1 VHCLLDGRLPTH
13 SRTTMT
19 SNDTS
24 WFPVRGRH
32 HVEVAASVTRAL
44 KARKEKGENP
54 PPAAKRSKI
63 PVRDFHSLR
72 CLYLLSAYD
81 LAFASEFL
89 VDNFHPPSLDRD
101 GVGSITVRTGKD
113 ITSVAVERSSSQVWM
128 IDRFADISTIE
139 IINHGSPARDRCS
152 PASNTQPRIGSAS

>member
-1 VHCLLDGRLPTH
+1 
-13 SRTTMT
+13 MA

-24 WFPVRGRH
+24 WFPLRGRY

-44 KARKEKGENP
+44 KARKEKGDNP

-72 CLYLLSAYD
+72 CLYLVLTHD
-81 LAFASEFL
+81 LALASEL
-89 VDNFHPPSLDRD
+89 IADNFHPPSLDRD

-113 ITSVAVERSSSQVWM
+113 VTSVAVERSSNQVR
-128 IDRFADISTIE
+128 IFDYFADIPTSE
-139 IINHGSPARDRCS
+139 IINSLARDRCS
-152 PASNTQPRIGSAS
+152 LVQNTQPRNGSVS